1 MGRPQLLSSNL
12 LGSGGCW
19 SQSRNLVE
27 GGGKKNP
34 MVAMETQ
41 PDRRDTSW
49 VSGGKLGQRL
59 ASLGL
64 LASLT

>member
-1 MGRPQLLSSNL
+1 M
-12 LGSGGCW
+12 LGSEQE
-19 SQSRNLVE
+19 S
-27 GGGKKNP
+27 GGGRREKKNP

>member
-1 MGRPQLLSSNL
+1 
-12 LGSGGCW
+12 
-19 SQSRNLVE
+19 
-27 GGGKKNP
+27 